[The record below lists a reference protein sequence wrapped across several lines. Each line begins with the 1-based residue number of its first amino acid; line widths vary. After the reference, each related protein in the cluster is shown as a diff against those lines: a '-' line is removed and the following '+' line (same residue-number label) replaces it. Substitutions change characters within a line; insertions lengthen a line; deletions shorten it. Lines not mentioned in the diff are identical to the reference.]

1 MAPFCEIGL
10 RQCRPS
16 SFNVIKYVNS
26 VAQWFIISSRGI
38 TLGRIEVVRR
48 EWWGLKGSL
57 RHIAREMFK
66 PIISMTNNGLFTRY
80 ECRCS

>member
-1 MAPFCEIGL
+1 MG
-10 RQCRPS
+10 
-16 SFNVIKYVNS
+16 
-26 VAQWFIISSRGI
+26 SSRGT

>member
-1 MAPFCEIGL
+1 MVAGTDSSQENKSV
-10 RQCRPS
+10 RQCLVFAIKLNS
-16 SFNVIKYVNS
+16 SS
-26 VAQWFIISSRGI
+26 HGT

-66 PIISMTNNGLFTRY
+66 PIISMTNKGLFTRY